1 MNWRNL
7 PKEMRQQITEYYE
20 HRYQGKIFNED
31 LILNEMSETIR
42 EVIDN
47 FFNFFHFHLIFK
59 GYHKFQLSITSQI
72 FTIFY

>member
-47 FFNFFHFHLIFK
+47 FFNFFHFH
-59 GYHKFQLSITSQI
+59 
-72 FTIFY
+72 

>member
-7 PKEMRQQITEYYE
+7 PKDMRQQITEYYE

-47 FFNFFHFHLIFK
+47 FFNLFILI
-59 GYHKFQLSITSQI
+59 KF
-72 FTIFY
+72 